1 LNAFVGNVSS
11 WLTNIKM
18 SFGILPPSTISFHLS
33 NCFYELT
40 SAGLSLS
47 LIQMSYGRY
56 YKRMVFH
63 LSELACVL
71 LGYSLMKMP
80 FNNQHNHRHKVFFY
94 RGLSNVS
101 RMMNS
106 EQKKENTLNICKAVH
121 PYGFSNVHLMISC
134 MKILSYTHLF
144 HRWKQYF
151 CYESLFLYF
160 TDHLHYLYY
169 PFSFNILIL

>member
-1 LNAFVGNVSS
+1 
-11 WLTNIKM
+11 M
-18 SFGILPPSTISFHLS
+18 SYFF
-33 NCFYELT
+33 CELT
-40 SAGLSLS
+40 SASLSLS

-56 YKRMVFH
+56 NKRMVFH
-63 LSELACVL
+63 QSELACVL
-71 LGYSLMKMP
+71 LGYSLMKML
-80 FNNQHNHRHKVFFY
+80 FNNQYNHKYKVSFY

-106 EQKKENTLNICKAVH
+106 EQKKENILDICKAVH
-121 PYGFSNVHLMISC
+121 PYGFSNAHLRISC
-134 MKILSYTHLF
+134 MKILSCIHQF

-160 TDHLHYLYY
+160 TDHLLYLYY